1 MNAIFSN
8 LVVSLQLAYSISG
21 LTGGIMLS
29 LFLAG
34 FFIPRANAKVN
45 CLAVV
50 IFPVTIHDP
59 DWLY

>member
-1 MNAIFSN
+1 VNTIFSN
-8 LVVSLQLAYSISG
+8 LFISLQLAYSISG

-34 FFIPRANAKVN
+34 FFIPRANATVN
-45 CLAVV
+45 CLAAVLL
-50 IFPVTIHDP
+50 PLTIHDA